1 MKAKVLM
8 FLGLTL
14 LLTACKANYPVAQ
27 QSGKEDMAFL
37 LFVSPDVYAGKNVQV
52 MVDEL
57 EPFEARVVKSVKS
70 NRRGTQYGIATGRR
84 KLKVVYQGKTIYK
97 KEIFVSSQDVKQI
110 VLP

>member
-1 MKAKVLM
+1 MKSKVLM
-8 FLGLTL
+8 FLGLVL
-14 LLTACKANYPVAQ
+14 LLAACKANYPVAQ

-37 LFVSPDVYAGKNVQV
+37 LFVSPGEYGGKNVQV
-52 MVDEL
+52 IVDGF

-84 KLKVVYQGKTIYK
+84 KLKVVYHRKTIYQ
-97 KEIFVSSQDVKQI
+97 KEIFVSSQDVKKI

>member
-1 MKAKVLM
+1 MKTKTLI
-8 FLGLTL
+8 FLGIAL
-14 LLTACKANYPVAQ
+14 LLAACKANYPVTQ

-37 LFVSPDVYAGKNVQV
+37 LFVSPGEYGGKTVQV

-57 EPFEARVVKSVKS
+57 EPFEARVVKAVKS
-70 NRRGTQYGIATGRR
+70 NRRGTQYGIAMGRR
-84 KLKVVYQGKTIYK
+84 ELKVVYQGKTIYQ